1 MQLIDKVAVATFL
14 TAIAGMPL
22 GLLGQ
27 DLSIGGIGGG
37 SLTDAVQTETVL
49 QHPYVVT
56 IQRLDCRRV
65 FELRFR
71 SRFSVEVD
79 AMYREL
85 HATIASVEPNGS
97 LNGVSPFPVVTFE
110 FPVLAK
116 YRFGAGTLKPFV
128 EAGPSFRAT
137 GNLNF
142 FPSHHGVSAG
152 FGVETHWRGLNIA
165 PVVRYT
171 RWAQDIPPFRPVS
184 QLNQVE
190 LLVGVSRASESHWSP
205 LGRRMSLGVIAEWEL
220 TNDISPY
227 TGNVAVTIPGSGNTS
242 TQANATE
249 YVTGVKSL
257 IGGPVMEIHLPRHLS
272 VELDGFYRP
281 LREHY
286 KTVLDNGTVYS
297 SVTYTEATTWQFPV
311 LAKYRFRLGKVNPF
325 AEAGPS
331 FRLPVVSLSADGVTA
346 GAGVEMHWHALHIAP
361 AFRFTRWGAR
371 ELARI
376 QRVRPERG
384 YAFGG
389 ILLRRTGA
397 PATRIPRADSQEGH
411 QRRRRGRR
419 SAAWKAALGP
429 RPQGGSARRPA
440 RGPAASRH
448 APPPCHRRARRLA
461 HRPSGTASADREPQV
476 WPPRICGI
484 RVVKRARRATDAP
497 GPRPQG
503 RRPPQRAARHMLN

>member
-1 MQLIDKVAVATFL
+1 MPNHTRLAVATFL

-22 GLLGQ
+22 GLVGQ
-27 DLSIGGIGGG
+27 DLSIGAIGGG
-37 SLTDAVQTETVL
+37 SLTDAAQSETAYNIRTWS
-49 QHPYVVT
+49 QSKDW
-56 IQRLDCRRV
+56 IAGAA

-79 AMYREL
+79 ALYREL
-85 HATIASVEPNGS
+85 HATMASVGPHGS
-97 LNGVSPFPVVTFE
+97 LNGVSPFRVETFE

-116 YRFGAGTLKPFV
+116 YQFGAGTLKPFL

-152 FGVETHWRGLNIA
+152 FGMETHWRGLNIA

-171 RWAQDIPPFRPVS
+171 RWAQDMPSFRPVS

-205 LGRRMSLGVIAEWEL
+205 LGPRISLGVIAEWEL

-227 TGNVAVTIPGSGNTS
+227 TENVSVTIPGSANTF

-249 YVTGVKSL
+249 YVTGVRSL
-257 IGGPVMEIHLPRHLS
+257 IVGPVLEIHLARHLS

-286 KTVLDNGTVYS
+286 APVLDNGTVYS
-297 SVTYTEATTWQFPV
+297 SVTYKEAATWQFPV

-325 AEAGPS
+325 AEVGPS

-346 GAGVEMHWHALHIAP
+346 GAGLEMHWRALHIAP
-361 AFRFTRWGAR
+361 AFRFTRWGAGDSPASSR
-371 ELARI
+371 FDRNEAVLL
-376 QRVRPERG
+376 VG
-384 YAFGG
+384 FSFGG
-389 ILLRRTGA
+389 
-397 PATRIPRADSQEGH
+397 PA
-411 QRRRRGRR
+411 
-419 SAAWKAALGP
+419 L
-429 RPQGGSARRPA
+429 
-440 RGPAASRH
+440 
-448 APPPCHRRARRLA
+448 
-461 HRPSGTASADREPQV
+461 
-476 WPPRICGI
+476 
-484 RVVKRARRATDAP
+484 
-497 GPRPQG
+497 
-503 RRPPQRAARHMLN
+503 AAR

>member
-22 GLLGQ
+22 GLPGQ

-37 SLTDAVQTETVL
+37 SLTDAAQTETAYNIRTWS
-49 QHPYVVT
+49 QSKDW
-56 IQRLDCRRV
+56 IAGAM
-65 FELRFR
+65 FELRFG
-71 SRFSVEVD
+71 SGFSVEVD

-97 LNGVSPFPVVTFE
+97 LYGVSPFPVVAFE

-116 YRFGAGTLKPFV
+116 YRFGAGRLKPLV

-142 FPSHHGVSAG
+142 FPSHYGVSAG
-152 FGVETHWRGLNIA
+152 FGVETQWRGLKIA

-171 RWAQDIPPFRPVS
+171 RWAQDMLPFRPVS

-190 LLVGVSRASESHWSP
+190 LLVGVSRAAESHWSP
-205 LGRRMSLGVIAEWEL
+205 LGRRMSLGVIAGWEL
-220 TNDISPY
+220 ANDISPY
-227 TGNVAVTIPGSGNTS
+227 TGTTTVTIPGSGNTF

-249 YVTGVKSL
+249 YVTGVKSPMA
-257 IGGPVMEIHLPRHLS
+257 GPVMEIHLPRHLS

-297 SVTYTEATTWQFPV
+297 SVTYTEAATWQFPV
-311 LAKYRFRLGKVNPF
+311 LAKYRFRLGKVNPS

-331 FRLPVVSLSADGVTA
+331 FRLPVVSLPADGVTG

-371 ELARI
+371 NSLASSEFARSEATI
-376 QRVRPERG
+376 LVG
-384 YAFGG
+384 FAFGG
-389 ILLRRTGA
+389 
-397 PATRIPRADSQEGH
+397 PA
-411 QRRRRGRR
+411 
-419 SAAWKAALGP
+419 L
-429 RPQGGSARRPA
+429 
-440 RGPAASRH
+440 
-448 APPPCHRRARRLA
+448 
-461 HRPSGTASADREPQV
+461 
-476 WPPRICGI
+476 
-484 RVVKRARRATDAP
+484 
-497 GPRPQG
+497 
-503 RRPPQRAARHMLN
+503 AAR

>member
-1 MQLIDKVAVATFL
+1 MADRERALPENAEGPIFVLATCIDCVTCRQLARTGSIGTAHEERVAEAVAAFPMPLADGVSSYGFNSPKSFAGKGYFIAAMFL

-27 DLSIGGIGGG
+27 NLSIGAIGGG
-37 SLTDAVQTETVL
+37 SLRDAVRNETAYNVRTWS
-49 QHPYVVT
+49 QSKDW
-56 IQRLDCRRV
+56 IAGAM
-65 FELRFR
+65 FELRFH

-85 HATIASVEPNGS
+85 RATIASVAPNGS

-116 YRFGAGTLKPFV
+116 YRFGGGKLKPFV

-152 FGVETHWRGLNIA
+152 FGVETHWRALNIA

-171 RWAQDIPPFRPVS
+171 RWAQDMLPFRPVS

-205 LGRRMSLGVIAEWEL
+205 LGRRMSLGVIAECEL
-220 TNDISPY
+220 SKDISPY
-227 TGNVAVTIPGSGNTS
+227 TGNVAVTIPASGNTY

-249 YVTGVKSL
+249 YVTGVKGL
-257 IGGPVMEIHLPRHLS
+257 IIGPVMEIHLPRHLS

-297 SVTYTEATTWQFPV
+297 SVTYTEAATWQFPV

-325 AEAGPS
+325 AEGGPS

-361 AFRFTRWGAR
+361 AFRFTRWGAGSS
-371 ELARI
+371 LASSEFDRSEAALL
-376 QRVRPERG
+376 VG
-384 YAFGG
+384 FSFGG
-389 ILLRRTGA
+389 
-397 PATRIPRADSQEGH
+397 PA
-411 QRRRRGRR
+411 
-419 SAAWKAALGP
+419 L
-429 RPQGGSARRPA
+429 
-440 RGPAASRH
+440 
-448 APPPCHRRARRLA
+448 
-461 HRPSGTASADREPQV
+461 
-476 WPPRICGI
+476 
-484 RVVKRARRATDAP
+484 
-497 GPRPQG
+497 
-503 RRPPQRAARHMLN
+503 AAR